1 MIASRE
7 FRDAL
12 SDLIKVRAG
21 LDLEV
26 YFNQVVDA
34 AHDYA
39 FIELRPDRVDEG
51 YDYFVR
57 RIRVDINVVLAPKT
71 GIVKHTD
78 LLDIVDALDAATHG
92 YIRVKDRAITI
103 YETNSHIF
111 DDILHY
117 EFLLEFC
124 DAIASLPEELE
135 QYDYGEEITMD
146 LRRD

>member
-1 MIASRE
+1 MITNAE
-7 FRDAL
+7 IRDAL
-12 SDLIKVRAG
+12 AVMIKDRAG
-21 LDLEV
+21 LNLKV
-26 YFNQVVDA
+26 YFNQVVNAED
-34 AHDYA
+34 DYA
-39 FIELRPDRVDEG
+39 WIQLKPERVDEG

-57 RIRVDINVVLAPKT
+57 RIRVDINIVLAPKT

-92 YIRVKDRAITI
+92 YIRIKDRAVTI
-103 YETNSHIF
+103 YETNSHVF

-117 EFLLEFC
+117 DFLLEFC

-135 QYDYGEEITMD
+135 EYDYGEEMTLD